1 MKAQELASV
10 VPDIFLLEKY
20 ISQVGVCT
28 LWKQPWGTPWGC
40 HGQNI
45 SLCPSLTASLSVL
58 SPRSRRAPLPSRGSR
73 ASSPHLP
80 SKVLCRSCPAPAPA
94 PALARWLLWRGD
106 TGDGVVAVPT
116 GGTAA
121 TEPCPATA
129 AFTRRGHC
137 LALTACLGLTI
148 SLSSAQNLA
157 AVANLF
163 VWGEKKS
170 FYALISLV

>member
-58 SPRSRRAPLPSRGSR
+58 SHRSRRAPLPSRGSR

-80 SKVLCRSCPAPAPA
+80 SKVLCRSCPCPCPCAGSVAP
-94 PALARWLLWRGD
+94 LAGGHRGR
-106 TGDGVVAVPT
+106 GGGRAHGWHSCHRAVPSHRCLHT
-116 GGTAA
+116 ARSLPGTDRLPGADHLFVLG
-121 TEPCPATA
+121 TESCCSGE
-129 AFTRRGHC
+129 FI
-137 LALTACLGLTI
+137 CLG
-148 SLSSAQNLA
+148 
-157 AVANLF
+157 
-163 VWGEKKS
+163 GKKK
-170 FYALISLV
+170 FLCFD

>member
-1 MKAQELASV
+1 MDRTSPCAR
-10 VPDIFLLEKY
+10 
-20 ISQVGVCT
+20 
-28 LWKQPWGTPWGC
+28 
-40 HGQNI
+40 
-45 SLCPSLTASLSVL
+45 L
-58 SPRSRRAPLPSRGSR
+58 SPPLSLFCPTAVAERLSQAEEAERLHPTCPQRYCAG
-73 ASSPHLP
+73 
-80 SKVLCRSCPAPAPA
+80 PAPAPA
-94 PALARWLLWRGD
+94 PVLARWLLWRGD
-106 TGDGVVAVPT
+106 TGAGVVAVPT